1 MNDMIFCPERE
12 GFVRV
17 DPYELADFNPFSKI
31 GKEWMLI
38 TARDEKNGANA
49 MTASWGGVG
58 VLWNKPVAFCFVR
71 PQRYTFELTEKQDTV
86 SLCFLGEEYRRTH
99 KIFGSESGRDT
110 AKISKAGL
118 SLKFDGNT
126 PIITESDT
134 VLIGRKLYCD
144 YLYDGSFTD
153 VTVRDKCYPEK
164 DYHRIYVY
172 EITDAFVKS
181 H

>member
-1 MNDMIFCPERE
+1 MNDMIFYPERE

-17 DPYELADFNPFSKI
+17 DPYDLADFNPFSKI

-71 PQRYTFELTEKQDTV
+71 PQRYTFGLTEKQDTV
-86 SLCFLGEEYRRTH
+86 SLCFLGEKYRHTH

-110 AKISKAGL
+110 AKINKAGV
-118 SLKFDGNT
+118 SLRFDGDT
-126 PIITESDT
+126 PVITESNT
-134 VLIGRKLYCD
+134 ILVGRKLYCD
-144 YLYDGSFTD
+144 YLRDASFID
-153 VTVRDKCYPEK
+153 AEVRDKCYPEK
-164 DYHRIYVY
+164 DYHRVYVY
-172 EITDAFVKS
+172 EIVAAYIKKQ
-181 H
+181 